1 VFADEISTYLSR
13 AASAKPTVAQ
23 IAQALSRHEEAMSR
37 PQEQVPTP
45 PVASR
50 VDPISDDDIAEFN
63 DGIVSTGSFRVG

>member
-37 PQEQVPTP
+37 PQEQRADAAGGESGRP
-45 PVASR
+45 
-50 VDPISDDDIAEFN
+50 DQ
-63 DGIVSTGSFRVG
+63 